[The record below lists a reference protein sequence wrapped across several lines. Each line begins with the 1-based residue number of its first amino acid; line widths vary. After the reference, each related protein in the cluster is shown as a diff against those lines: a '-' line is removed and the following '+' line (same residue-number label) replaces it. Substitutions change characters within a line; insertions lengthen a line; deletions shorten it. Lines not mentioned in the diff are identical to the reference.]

1 MYVVLSPNVVFDD
14 EWLKN
19 GTKENK
25 ITVYTYYLS
34 QCLSSS
40 KRTLNN
46 NIKKTT
52 YTYVCVCL
60 FVYC

>member
-46 NIKKTT
+46 KHKKTT
-52 YTYVCVCL
+52 
-60 FVYC
+60 